1 VSSRPVGLF
10 GDISAF
16 GREIDGRTCTRTCIE
31 LPLQYYTRGETWG
44 LIVITEYRVQTI
56 KLIVKGPYK
65 IQRGKEARGLL
76 DGLERHHHMNL
87 PFHSVSKR
95 PPGIGCMRIVLGT
108 VPYNADIGG
117 NWGDTQPARRKKK
130 KNKDLLHKRDYT
142 TGRCSIQYV
151 YQVDYW
157 GYRLNIK
164 KNVNQAAA
172 GKIPKSLPRRVS
184 NVLSS
189 CT

>member
-95 PPGIGCMRIVLGT
+95 PPGIGC
-108 VPYNADIGG
+108 